1 VCYNVWVEAE
11 GPRIREKMT
20 KVFVDDHFH
29 YQDED
34 HRYEH
39 GEFDNPD
46 EAVAVCK
53 QIVDRSLEP
62 MLKANP
68 NITAE
73 GLFQIYAMFGE
84 DPFVIPGNAFSA
96 WDYAKDRCEVLTNLA
111 YTANLAHQIATA
123 PLRLLPEIDAP
134 PIAP

>member
-1 VCYNVWVEAE
+1 VA
-11 GPRIREKMT
+11 GSRRKMT
-20 KVFVDDHFH
+20 KVFVDEHFH
-29 YQDED
+29 YQDEE

-68 NITAE
+68 DIAADA
-73 GLFQIYAMFGE
+73 LFQIYAMFGE
-84 DPFVIPGNAFSA
+84 DPFVVPAHAFSA
-96 WDYAKDRCEVLTNLA
+96 WDYAKERCEELTQAPPTSLEHVAKLA
-111 YTANLAHQIATA
+111 YQIATA
-123 PLRLLPEIDAP
+123 PLRLLPEIASP
-134 PIAP
+134 PTAL

>member
-1 VCYNVWVEAE
+1 
-11 GPRIREKMT
+11 MT

-39 GEFDNPD
+39 GEYDNPD

-53 QIVDRSLEP
+53 QIVDECLEH
-62 MLKANP
+62 MLKRGM
-68 NITAE
+68 TAAA
-73 GLFQIYAMFGE
+73 LFRLYAMFGE
-84 DPFVIPGNAFSA
+84 DPFVIPGHAFSA
-96 WDYAKDRCEVLTNLA
+96 WDYAEERCEVLTRAPPANLEQATDLA
-111 YTANLAHQIATA
+111 YQIATA
-123 PLRLLPEIDAP
+123 PLFLLPEIKAP

>member
-1 VCYNVWVEAE
+1 
-11 GPRIREKMT
+11 MT

-39 GEFDNPD
+39 GEFANPD

-53 QIVDRSLEP
+53 QIVDDCLEHMRKP
-62 MLKANP
+62 G
-68 NITAE
+68 ITAE
-73 GLFQIYAMFGE
+73 ALFDLYAMFGE
-84 DPFVIPGNAFSA
+84 DPFVIPGNGFSA
-96 WDYAKDRCEVLTNLA
+96 WDYAKERCEVITQAPSANLEHAA
-111 YTANLAHQIATA
+111 YLAHQIATA
-123 PLRLLPEIDAP
+123 PLFLFPEIVAP